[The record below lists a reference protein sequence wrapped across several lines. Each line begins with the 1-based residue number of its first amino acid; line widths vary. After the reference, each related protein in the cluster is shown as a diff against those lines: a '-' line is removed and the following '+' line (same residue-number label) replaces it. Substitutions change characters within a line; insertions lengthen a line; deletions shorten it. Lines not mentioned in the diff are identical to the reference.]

1 MGNKTKIP
9 QERADM
15 YKELLGE
22 QKGDKVTITGNR
34 DRKKDTSAFVT
45 NIFTTILAA
54 CKWIAV
60 LIPFIALITYSVIE
74 SISYFKYNLS
84 VISDKTFSK
93 IFSLF
98 FDYIVILFKPLIV
111 TIAFIAI
118 ALVIFNFIEFLYYS
132 ILYLSINSP
141 CTKNLIF
148 PAPEPEHVTSVTI
161 LFSTHV
167 STPKSLTD
175 KQSASLIYWR
185 YSCNVSA
192 VQYILESGLSL

>member
-9 QERADM
+9 QERANM

-34 DRKKDTSAFVT
+34 DRKKDTSAFVA

-74 SISYFKYNLS
+74 SVSYFKYNLYI
-84 VISDKTFSK
+84 VSDRTFSE

-98 FDYIVILFKPLIV
+98 FDYIVVLFKPLVV
-111 TIAFIAI
+111 TILFISI
-118 ALVIFNFIEFLYYS
+118 ALVIFNFIEFLYYL
-132 ILYLSINSP
+132 ILYVYSSRKADKLYKESNSTLEAISNKLEKEDKDNPIDFSEINDKK
-141 CTKNLIF
+141 C
-148 PAPEPEHVTSVTI
+148 V
-161 LFSTHV
+161 
-167 STPKSLTD
+167 KSD
-175 KQSASLIYWR
+175 NR
-185 YSCNVSA
+185 
-192 VQYILESGLSL
+192 

>member
-45 NIFTTILAA
+45 NVFTTILAA

-74 SISYFKYNLS
+74 SISYFKCNLS
-84 VISDKTFSK
+84 IISDKTFSK

-98 FDYIVILFKPLIV
+98 FDYIVVLFKPLVV
-111 TIAFIAI
+111 TILFIAI

-132 ILYLSINSP
+132 ILYIYSSHKADRLYKESNNTLEAISNKLEKEDKENP
-141 CTKNLIF
+141 ID
-148 PAPEPEHVTSVTI
+148 
-161 LFSTHV
+161 FSET
-167 STPKSLTD
+167 TD
-175 KQSASLIYWR
+175 KDYMKSDDR
-185 YSCNVSA
+185 
-192 VQYILESGLSL
+192 